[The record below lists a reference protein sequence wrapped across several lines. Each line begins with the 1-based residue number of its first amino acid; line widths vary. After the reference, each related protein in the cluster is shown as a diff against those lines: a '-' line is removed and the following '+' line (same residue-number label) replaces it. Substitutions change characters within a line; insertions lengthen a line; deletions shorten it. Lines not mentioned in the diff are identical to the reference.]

1 MHELVGL
8 LRVEEGAL
16 CRHRLAADEGE
27 GVDEERHPEV
37 LWRQPRP
44 HQRVEQVGRRL
55 ELAVLAQPVES
66 REGVMSYV
74 TSALVWE
81 G

>member
-44 HQRVEQVGRRL
+44 HQRVEKVGRRL
-55 ELAVLAQPVES
+55 ELTVLAQPGES
-66 REGVMSYV
+66 GEKEGFM
-74 TSALVWE
+74 TSALLVSE